1 MEILWPLTT
10 LVVAVIAAAVASRA
24 FELWQRA
31 RRDHRRERLLLV
43 TEERARRELQRAY
56 IAWMAVTAEDL
67 SAAIVLRRQLTDVA
81 PTQAADLIRI
91 YASGQSARRRRM
103 ARVTSRLGILEVH
116 PEARMRFAVV
126 LRLAEELAIA
136 PITIGSDEVVGELDE
151 FTKLRSQ
158 FANWLATDR
167 FARPFRKSR

>member
-1 MEILWPLTT
+1 MGFLWPITA
-10 LVVAVIAAAVASRA
+10 VVIAVIAAAVASRA
-24 FELWQRA
+24 FELCQHA

-43 TEERARRELQRAY
+43 TDERARRELQRAY

-67 SAAIVLRRQLTDVA
+67 NAAIVLRRQLTDAA
-81 PTQAADLIRI
+81 PTQAADFIRS
-91 YASGQSARRRRM
+91 YASGQSARSRRM
-103 ARVTSRLGILEVH
+103 VRVTSRLGVLEVH
-116 PEARMRFAVV
+116 PEARTRFAVV
-126 LRLAEELAIA
+126 VRLAEEMAMA
-136 PITIGSDEVVGELDE
+136 PIAIGSDQVVGELDE